1 MNSKKILILSTREI
15 NRILF
20 KSQRYQLRRLIYFDA
35 IFEYFI
41 SFDKK
46 EISNI
51 STIIVDQSMFR
62 GSDFFKTMKLLKNQA
77 KKISI
82 VVLLKQNN
90 YVLKEKLIK
99 LGVEK
104 IFIEEKPNSL
114 PMTDIVGE
122 CMDDPFILNYLE
134 KRREALLKEVVF
146 SINEIN
152 KQSSFKKFYYNFR
165 KKLFEIFHANG
176 KDEFNNIKSI
186 FSFFTKRTYE
196 NRKKIIKEKVN

>member
-1 MNSKKILILSTREI
+1 MNSKKILILSNREI

-20 KSQRYQLRRLIYFDA
+20 KSRRYQLRRLIYFDA

-41 SFDKK
+41 SFDKN

-51 STIIVDQSMFR
+51 STIIVDQIMFK

-77 KKISI
+77 KKINI

-134 KRREALLKEVVF
+134 KRREAMLKEVVC
-146 SINEIN
+146 SINQIN
-152 KQSSFKKFYYNFR
+152 KQSGIKKFYYNFR
-165 KKLFEIFHANG
+165 KRIFEIFHINR
-176 KDEFNNIKSI
+176 KYEFNNIKSI

-196 NRKKIIKEKVN
+196 NRKRIINEKVN